1 MHEPDGVPGNEPAE
15 PLPQSQLRALRTGT
29 FLHVYCPS
37 CGANL
42 NQRDWINLEM
52 TVGGKSGLLKL
63 SSRFNVFDKEMSLD
77 IPPPTELDDLSCPR
91 CHASMINPD
100 ILCERCHSKTARI
113 RISAVQVD
121 VHLNICVRLGCTWHS
136 LSEIDRNRVV
146 AEE

>member
-1 MHEPDGVPGNEPAE
+1 MNEPDQVPDSEPSDT
-15 PLPQSQLRALRTGT
+15 LSRRHRRTLRTGT
-29 FLHVYCPS
+29 YLHAYCPS
-37 CGANL
+37 CGTNL

-52 TVGGKSGLLKL
+52 AVGGESGVLKL

-100 ILCERCHSKTARI
+100 VQCERCQSKTARI
-113 RISAVQVD
+113 RVSAVKVD
-121 VHLNICVRLGCTWHS
+121 VYLDICVRLGCTWHA
-136 LSEIDRNRVV
+136 LSELDQAREV

>member
-1 MHEPDGVPGNEPAE
+1 MHEPDEAPGSEPAE
-15 PLPQSQLRALRTGT
+15 PLPQSHLRALRTGA

-52 TVGGKSGLLKL
+52 TVGGESGLLKL

-100 ILCERCHSKTARI
+100 IFCERCHSKTARI
-113 RISAVQVD
+113 RISAVKVD
-121 VHLNICVRLGCTWHS
+121 VHLDICVRLGCTWHA
-136 LSEIDRNRVV
+136 LSELDRTRVV

>member
-1 MHEPDGVPGNEPAE
+1 MHEPDQVPDSEPRDAR
-15 PLPQSQLRALRTGT
+15 PQRHLRALRTGT
-29 FLHVYCPS
+29 FLHTYCPS

-52 TVGGKSGLLKL
+52 TVGGETGVLKL

-91 CHASMINPD
+91 CHASMINPGVR
-100 ILCERCHSKTARI
+100 CERCHAKTARM
-113 RISAVQVD
+113 RVSAVKVD
-121 VHLNICVRLGCTWHS
+121 VYLDICVRLGCTWHA
-136 LSEIDRNRVV
+136 LSALDQARVV